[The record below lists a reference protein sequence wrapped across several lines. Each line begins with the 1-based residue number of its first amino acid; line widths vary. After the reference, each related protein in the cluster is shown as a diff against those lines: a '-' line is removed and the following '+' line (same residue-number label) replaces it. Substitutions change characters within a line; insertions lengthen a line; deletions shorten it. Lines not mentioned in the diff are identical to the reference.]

1 MTEKM
6 CETCVKADVCKYKDD
21 VMKNK
26 SEILAGIVT
35 SVFCLKVSFNCEK
48 WIGE

>member
-6 CETCVKADVCKYKDD
+6 CETCLKADVCKYKEE

-26 SEILAGIVT
+26 NEILAGIVT
-35 SVFCLKVSFNCEK
+35 SVFCLKVTFNCEK
-48 WIGE
+48 WIGA

>member
-35 SVFCLKVSFNCEK
+35 SVFCLKVSFNCDK
-48 WIGE
+48 WIGA